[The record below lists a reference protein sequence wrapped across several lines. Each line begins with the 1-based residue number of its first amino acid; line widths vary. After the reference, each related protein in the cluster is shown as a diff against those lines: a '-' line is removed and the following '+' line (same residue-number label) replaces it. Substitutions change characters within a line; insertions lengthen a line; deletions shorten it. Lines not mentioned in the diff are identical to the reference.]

1 MFRNRDDVA
10 HKMAQRAGGVS
21 PMAGSHLPFH
31 DRTEA
36 GKALAFALVRYRDCD
51 DVLVLALPRGGVPVA
66 CEVAAALRAPVDV
79 LIVRKLGVPW
89 HEELAMG
96 AVASGGARV
105 LNEDVIARAGI
116 RSDEIERATRA
127 QQLEIER
134 REKAYRG
141 NRGQPAVKGKRV
153 ILIDDGIATG
163 ATMRV
168 AVRALRQHGV
178 SAIVV
183 AVPVAPAETVETLRA
198 EADEVVCLATPEPF
212 YAVGAWY
219 THFGQVSDDEVSRR
233 LDRAWRSTAQAA
245 TIAREA

>member
-1 MFRNRDDVA
+1 
-10 HKMAQRAGGVS
+10 MASA
-21 PMAGSHLPFH
+21 HLPFH

-36 GKALAFALVRYRDCD
+36 GKALAFALVRYHDCD

-116 RSDEIERATRA
+116 RSDEIEGATRA

-134 REKAYRG
+134 REQAYRG
-141 NRGQPAVKGKRV
+141 SRPQPVVKGKLV

-168 AVRALRQHGV
+168 AVQALRQQGV
-178 SAIVV
+178 AAIVV

-219 THFGQVSDDEVSRR
+219 THFGQVADDQVSR
-233 LDRAWRSTAQAA
+233 LLNLAWRSSARAA
-245 TIAREA
+245 AAGPEA

>member
-1 MFRNRDDVA
+1 MVHKVA
-10 HKMAQRAGGVS
+10 RRAGGVS
-21 PMAGSHLPFH
+21 RMASTHLPFH
-31 DRTEA
+31 DRNEA

-66 CEVAAALRAPVDV
+66 CEVAAALRTPVDV

-96 AVASGGARV
+96 AVASGCARV

-116 RSDEIERATRA
+116 GSDEIERATRA
-127 QQLEIER
+127 QQLEIAR

-141 NRGQPAVKGKRV
+141 DRPQPPVKGKRV

-168 AVRALRQHGV
+168 AVQALRQQGV

-183 AVPVAPAETVETLRA
+183 AIPVAPAETVETLRA

-219 THFGQVSDDEVSRR
+219 THFGQVSDDEVSR
-233 LDRAWRSTAQAA
+233 LLNLVWRSSARAA
-245 TIAREA
+245 VAGAEA